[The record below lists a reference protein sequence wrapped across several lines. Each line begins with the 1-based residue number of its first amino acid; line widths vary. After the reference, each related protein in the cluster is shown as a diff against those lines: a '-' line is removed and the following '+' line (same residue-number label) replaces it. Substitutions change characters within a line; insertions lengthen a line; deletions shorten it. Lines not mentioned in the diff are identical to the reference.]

1 MAFCAAEAATTIP
14 VSSVKQAAAAA
25 AAGALSIV
33 LRYWNYDQI
42 IDQSVPT
49 LQSTTIIVEMIWK
62 EKIRNK
68 AQ

>member
-25 AAGALSIV
+25 AGALSIV
-33 LRYWNYDQI
+33 LRYWNYVQI

-68 AQ
+68 SQ